1 MFVYYI
7 QDKMSNFDLDIN
19 NYSVNAL
26 KNFFALND
34 LDTHN
39 TANKKIEELS
49 GILLSSENIKHDPIA
64 KHKLLSFVNQAKE
77 VVLSK
82 YNSNLESTILNLNE
96 KKNMTSMA
104 SGSPHFVQE
113 INAHPEKYVNQ
124 SEFNYRTR
132 LIVLNSLYSDTGT
145 SSTGNNTYTFTLP
158 DNIKNVTGITLAA
171 LQYPNVE
178 LAFSDYKGN
187 NLMYLQEN
195 YTNSI
200 DLNGNPTT
208 TNIDGENATIRLPPG
223 TYSLA
228 NFPAVLQ
235 NQINLALGYPTT
247 GTDSSTTSI
256 FSQPRYSVSI
266 NPNSYQTT
274 ITNNLEPVNTKYP
287 LSLNYSKT
295 LNGNNDFSS
304 NFTLVFDKPT
314 WTSNAES
321 VCVSGLQNNPQDPN
335 FTNLTNDYENNSL
348 QYRSLGYQMGFRNII
363 NSGGSSYTSLSIYNS
378 NIINYVYF
386 SLDDYVSNRID
397 EITGI
402 FFNGLLDKNILALI
416 PITSAAFTSS
426 LDSGANFIFKTRN
439 YSGPVNLKKF
449 SVTFYDPN
457 GFITQL
463 NGTPFVFALEL
474 KIAYENPSVIK
485 SITNPGLQVGFD
497 ERVI

>member
-1 MFVYYI
+1 
-7 QDKMSNFDLDIN
+7 MSNFDLDIN
-19 NYSVNAL
+19 NYSINAL
-26 KNFFALND
+26 KKFFALND
-34 LDTHN
+34 SDTRI
-39 TANKKIEELS
+39 TAKKKIEELA

-64 KHKLLSFVNQAKE
+64 THKLLSFVNQAKE

-82 YNSNLESTILNLNE
+82 YNTNLESTILKLDE
-96 KKNMTSMA
+96 QKNMTNMA

-132 LIVLNSLYSDTGT
+132 VIVLNSLYSDNATN
-145 SSTGNNTYTFTLP
+145 SSGNTYTFTLP

-195 YTNSI
+195 YTNTT

-208 TNIDGENATIRLPPG
+208 SNVDGLNATIRLPSG
-223 TYSLA
+223 TYSVT
-228 NFPAVLQ
+228 NFPPVLQ

-274 ITNNLEPVNTKYP
+274 ITNNLDPVNTQYP
-287 LSLNYSKT
+287 LSLAYSKN
-295 LNGNNDFSS
+295 LNGNNDFLS

-321 VCVSGLQNNPQDPN
+321 ICVSGLENNPQDPN
-335 FTNLTNDYENNSL
+335 STTLTQAYENNSL

-363 NSGGSSYTSLSIYNS
+363 NSGGTSYTSLSIYS
-378 NIINYVYF
+378 SDIINYVYF
-386 SLDDYVSNRID
+386 ALNDYVSNRID
-397 EITGI
+397 EVTGI
-402 FFNGLLDKNILALI
+402 FFNSLLDKNILALV
-416 PITSAAFTSS
+416 PITSPAFTSS

-449 SVTFYDPN
+449 TITFYDPN
-457 GFITQL
+457 GFVTQL
-463 NGTPFVFALEL
+463 NGTPFVCALEL

-485 SITNPGLQVGFD
+485 SITTPGLQVGFS
-497 ERVI
+497 EAAI